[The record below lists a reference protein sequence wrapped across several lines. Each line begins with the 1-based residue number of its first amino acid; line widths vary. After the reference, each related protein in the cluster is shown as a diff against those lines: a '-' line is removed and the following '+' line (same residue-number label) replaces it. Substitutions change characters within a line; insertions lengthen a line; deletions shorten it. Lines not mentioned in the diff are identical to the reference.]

1 MASLVENAQHKAERK
16 AFGKRAKQ
24 NITRYSLRNIM
35 PQWEMLFHK
44 LTEK

>member
-1 MASLVENAQHKAERK
+1 MKQKEKLLA
-16 AFGKRAKQ
+16 KRAKQ